1 MNKGV
6 SMREGARASLESAS
20 SVFKRAAAS
29 LKKRVVIAILGCLFL
44 AAFFGTNKV
53 NADTVDD
60 AKSVIGGI
68 AMFKMSEAGAA
79 SVQEWADGAIRDGA
93 GADSDAYAYALYR
106 LGMADVSSYLDSLE
120 KYLDENTVRSAST
133 RLKYALC
140 LCMKDS
146 EHEYVKKTVDD
157 SIGQLGIMSFVYG
170 LHLANNGAVGNVYTP
185 EQIALEILALQHP
198 DGGWSVM
205 GRNGD
210 VDVTA
215 MVLQALA
222 GIGDGSDSSR
232 PAAIE
237 IAADRAVRF
246 LSQKQ
251 NGDGG
256 FSGFGNENAES
267 TAQVLIALS
276 SLGIDAASDPAFEKN
291 GKTVIDGILKYRLE
305 DGTFAHV
312 EGGDFDSSATS
323 QVFTAMA
330 SYLCLLENENFYM
343 VGSPRSESLV
353 VVEGSQKKSDFLA
366 NEGKN
371 KDEGKGENKDDAD
384 AGNIKNDNAKLN
396 GEPDDTEEKKESSG
410 TDSKK
415 NDISAAETSEERQDT
430 GENEG
435 NNESRVVTE
444 KDNEMILQGQVNPG
458 SDIETIIQE
467 QDDQGSNIKTIL
479 LFVILGLAV
488 AVSALLFILKK
499 RNPKNFLF
507 VLLVAG
513 VTALIVLF
521 SDFKT
526 ESQYYTSDNA
536 VENAVGEA
544 TITIRCDTIAGL
556 GDSGDIPE
564 DGVILDTTT
573 YAFAEGDTVY
583 DVLVRAV
590 RENKLHMEKKKTGGG
605 AKDYYICGIANIYEY
620 DWGELSGWM
629 YYVNG
634 KSPSVGCGEY
644 TLKPGDRIEW
654 TYTREIGKD
663 LGDGTYMSREPVT

>member
-1 MNKGV
+1 MNEGV
-6 SMREGARASLESAS
+6 SMREVTCAFLESAG

-29 LKKRVVIAILGCLFL
+29 LKKRIVIAILGCLFL

-170 LHLANNGAVGNVYTP
+170 LHLANNGAVGSAYTP

-205 GRNGD
+205 GQNGD

-276 SLGIDAASDPAFEKN
+276 SLGIDAAGDPAFEKN

-312 EGGDFDSSATS
+312 EGGDSDSSATS

-330 SYLCLLENENFYM
+330 SYLCSLENEKFYM

-353 VVEGSQKKSDFLA
+353 VVEGSQKKSDFFA
-366 NEGKN
+366 NKGK
-371 KDEGKGENKDDAD
+371 
-384 AGNIKNDNAKLN
+384 
-396 GEPDDTEEKKESSG
+396 
-410 TDSKK
+410 
-415 NDISAAETSEERQDT
+415 
-430 GENEG
+430 NEG
-435 NNESRVVTE
+435 NNEGRVVTE
-444 KDNEMILQGQVNPG
+444 KDNEMILQGQANPG

-488 AVSALLFILKK
+488 AASALLFIFKK

-513 VTALIVLF
+513 VAALIVSF

-526 ESQYYTSDNA
+526 ESRYYTSDNE

-544 TITIRCDTIAGL
+544 TISIRCDTIAGL
-556 GDSGDIPE
+556 GNSEDIPE

-605 AKDYYICGIANIYEY
+605 AKDCYICGIANIYEY

-654 TYTREIGKD
+654 KYTREIGRD
-663 LGDGTYMSREPVT
+663 LGDGTYMSLKPVT